1 MQTQQRTLLLTH
13 SLTHLIPA
21 AIAAAAVQ
29 HPAVEAHRVP
39 LLEPGSHWRTGGY
52 QRFLGPDAGVEY
64 VVRGRYVRL
73 GQKRGV
79 AHVPLD
85 VLAEGECRERVC
97 VERVCRESV
106 EGVCVECVERESVC
120 RQRV

>member
-1 MQTQQRTLLLTH
+1 VLVCVQVRGCMCISFDNVWCVVYKESRMQTQQRTLLLTH
-13 SLTHLIPA
+13 SLTHLIPT

-85 VLAEGECRERVC
+85 VLAEGECRE
-97 VERVCRESV
+97 SV
-106 EGVCVECVERESVC
+106 
-120 RQRV
+120 